1 VVGSRRDF
9 RIIRWNRHEKP
20 APENQDQSNASTL
33 SEIVKTPVTLSAL
46 CLLASCAAPQQ
57 SAGIRNTD
65 GQSHTVAT
73 VDSVSAGDDQ
83 DYETIIVPPPVGS
96 LLGGGSVRV
105 AKNYSGN
112 DETSLLGNIRRLN
125 AAAGTQKERP
135 FVVRAVSRVTGISER
150 ELQAQQDVLRLRFGE
165 LCAINAIA
173 GRDSNKVQ
181 EIATLRSTGRSW
193 TDLARAN
200 GLSIAS
206 VTQVARN
213 ANEPTVSLYSNNA
226 ERARGGQQEMKQL
239 GIRSE
244 PNGQPN
250 N

>member
-1 VVGSRRDF
+1 MAGSRRHF
-9 RIIRWNRHEKP
+9 RILIRNRLEKHVS
-20 APENQDQSNASTL
+20 EGRNESEVSTL
-33 SEIVKTPVTLSAL
+33 NMIMKTPVLLAAF
-46 CLLASCAAPQQ
+46 CLLASCAARQQ
-57 SAGIRNTD
+57 SAGTREAAARL
-65 GQSHTVAT
+65 HTVAS

-83 DYETIIVPPPVGS
+83 DYETVFVPPPVGS

-125 AAAGTQKERP
+125 SAAGTQTELP
-135 FVVRAVSRVTGISER
+135 FVVRAVSRATGVSER

-173 GRDSNKVQ
+173 RRDSNKVQ
-181 EIATLRSTGRSW
+181 EIAALRSTGRSW

-200 GLSIAS
+200 GLSIAH
-206 VTQVARN
+206 VAQVARN
-213 ANEPTVSLYSNNA
+213 ANELTMSFYSNSA
-226 ERARGGQQEMKQL
+226 ERAKGDQQEMKQL

-244 PNGQPN
+244 SNGQPN